1 MRRYHF
7 VRSMIDKEF
16 IIPLW
21 ITTKGQLADLGT
33 KILGTEQYLLML
45 PICISKISV
54 QGSAQEG

>member
-1 MRRYHF
+1 
-7 VRSMIDKEF
+7 MIDKEF